1 MHFLIVEDTADVAS
15 AIASRME
22 SAGHACDIAP
32 TVADAELYLMA
43 NDYDAV
49 ILDINLP
56 DGSGTGILRN
66 IRTAGNPVP
75 VLVLTARFAIDD
87 KIDMLDIGADDYMV
101 KPFSFEELSARLE
114 ALLRRPAEIRPEETS
129 LACADL
135 ELDLISRTA
144 RRGARQI
151 DLLPR
156 EFQMLEYLMR
166 RKGRVVTRTM
176 LLEGVWDYRF
186 DPKTNV
192 IDVHIS
198 RLRRKIDA
206 EGELPLIRTVRGS
219 GYTLSDAP

>member
-101 KPFSFEELSARLE
+101 KPFDLGELE
-114 ALLRRPAEIRPEETS
+114 ARVRAIVRRRGGETKGRIS
-129 LACADL
+129 AGNLVFDMS
-135 ELDLISRTA
+135 SRTA
-144 RRGARQI
+144 AIAGKLCDLTRREAA
-151 DLLPR
+151 LLEILLTNR
-156 EFQMLEYLMR
+156 
-166 RKGRVVTRTM
+166 GRV
-176 LLEGVWDYRF
+176 LE
-186 DPKTNV
+186 KETLV
-192 IDVHIS
+192 IRLFGGETEVNS
-198 RLRRKIDA
+198 NAVELYVGRLRRKI
-206 EGELPLIRTVRGS
+206 EGSGFRIRTLRGL
-219 GYTLSDAP
+219 GYQGVDDGDI